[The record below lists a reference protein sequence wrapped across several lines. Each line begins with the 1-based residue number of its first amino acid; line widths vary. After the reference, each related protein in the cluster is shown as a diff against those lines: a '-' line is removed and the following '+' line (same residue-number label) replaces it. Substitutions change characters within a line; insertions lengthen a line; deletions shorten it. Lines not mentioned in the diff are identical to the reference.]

1 MSRAFVKEQDG
12 EPLAHEALDLP
23 QSPHP
28 NLVTPSGLK
37 QLEAR
42 LAAFED
48 ERARLHAEER
58 MEDRPHL
65 ERVDR
70 EIRYHKARLETA
82 QLIDLHEQPRDRV
95 AFGATVTVEDGEG
108 KQHDYRIVGEDE
120 ADPEKGLVSYVS
132 PLARALADGK
142 VGDLVTW
149 RRPAGDLE
157 LEIVAIS
164 YS

>member
-12 EPLAHEALDLP
+12 EPLPSEAMDLP
-23 QSPHP
+23 QSTFP

-37 QLEAR
+37 QLEKR
-42 LAAFED
+42 LHGYEA
-48 ERARLHAEER
+48 ERARLHAEEKL
-58 MEDRPHL
+58 EDRPHL

-70 EIRYHKARLETA
+70 EIRYLKARLETA
-82 QLIDLHEQPRDRV
+82 QPVNLKDQPRDRV
-95 AFGATVTVEDGEG
+95 AFGATVTVEDDEG
-108 KQHDYRIVGEDE
+108 KKHDYRIVGEDE

-132 PLARALADGK
+132 PLARALSDGK

-157 LEIVAIS
+157 LEIVAIK
-164 YS
+164 YA